1 MNSRCQICGSQAQPE
16 SLCAYCT
23 ETYTQFNCVRCG
35 CLVTTS
41 QPEGDVC
48 SGFLDIDVVASLP
61 TELWAELDPGI
72 FANRKLPVMKRL
84 ADVLNGGLKSALGV
98 YVTRYD
104 ILRESFP
111 DSFTQSHDD
120 YWTDFYS

>member
-1 MNSRCQICGSQAQPE
+1 
-16 SLCAYCT
+16 
-23 ETYTQFNCVRCG
+23 
-35 CLVTTS
+35 
-41 QPEGDVC
+41 
-48 SGFLDIDVVASLP
+48 
-61 TELWAELDPGI
+61 
-72 FANRKLPVMKRL
+72 MKRL

>member
-1 MNSRCQICGSQAQPE
+1 M
-16 SLCAYCT
+16 
-23 ETYTQFNCVRCG
+23 
-35 CLVTTS
+35 
-41 QPEGDVC
+41 
-48 SGFLDIDVVASLP
+48 
-61 TELWAELDPGI
+61 WAELDPGI

-98 YVTRYD
+98 YIARYD
-104 ILRESFP
+104 ILRESFS